1 MMVMTIQVMTLIMT
15 TRMIGANMKKNIA
28 KKCDVCKAAN
38 VKFMQNGLG
47 YCGISSVLG
56 SMNMFGFC
64 KAKKR
69 ESPEL
74 KKYIQAHAIYQGQLW
89 FRHGISPTREIS
101 WTGVRFPSAPPI
113 QEINMTK
120 TEVIAAINVHMD
132 EMELEDLVRILDVL
146 NMTEEDI
153 AKEEEATAYLNS
165 LPNDLVSN

>member
-1 MMVMTIQVMTLIMT
+1 
-15 TRMIGANMKKNIA
+15 MKKNIA
-28 KKCDVCKAAN
+28 KKCDVCKSAN

-74 KKYIQAHAIYQGQLW
+74 KKYIQSHAIYQGQLW

-113 QEINMTK
+113 QESNM
-120 TEVIAAINVHMD
+120 ESRD
-132 EMELEDLVRILDVL
+132 EMLEAIMVIIETYSDEEVAHIFNTL
-146 NMTEEDI
+146 TE
-153 AKEEEATAYLNS
+153 T
-165 LPNDLVSN
+165 VH

>member
-74 KKYIQAHAIYQGQLW
+74 KKYIQAHAIY
-89 FRHGISPTREIS
+89 
-101 WTGVRFPSAPPI
+101 
-113 QEINMTK
+113 
-120 TEVIAAINVHMD
+120 
-132 EMELEDLVRILDVL
+132 
-146 NMTEEDI
+146 
-153 AKEEEATAYLNS
+153 
-165 LPNDLVSN
+165 